1 MLQNQNFSPLSGVM
15 KNVWADSANAAA
27 TMWQPRTWTAPAA
40 KTTVRTSAATTETVC
55 AAHVSARRETTP
67 RRGTADS
74 TASVTTSTVTAPETN
89 CAEVGAAVLLSNF
102 ERLGK

>member
-1 MLQNQNFSPLSGVM
+1 MLQIKNFSPLSGVM

-89 CAEVGAAVLLSNF
+89 CAEVGATVLLSNF